1 MSRCQRGVALLQV
14 LFLSVILS
22 VMLISV
28 HLKAKSAIQLAQDL
42 SDRTAAELKIA
53 SADSQLTFMLLTQNM
68 SLKGSEDGLLQW
80 NLYNEPVDFADVVLQ
95 IQDTSGLVNLYH
107 HDEMRK
113 LMAFYSDEQ
122 TAEKLV
128 ARLKDWQDEDNQATI
143 TGAEQADYPANIVVR
158 NRPMQTEDELR
169 FLKDMPATL
178 VEQVLPWIVTTPQN
192 FQNPMVMPPTLL
204 EAKYGVQITSELLNL
219 RNSGV
224 QDPLK
229 WQQSIGNSAEDSIGF
244 SPSGSYRVTFT
255 SEVNNV
261 KLSRRYIIRLSPY
274 QEDPFTYW
282 EYLHHYHAESR

>member
-1 MSRCQRGVALLQV
+1 MSRYQRGVALLQV

-28 HLKAKSAIQLAQDL
+28 HLKAKAAIQIAQDL
-42 SDRTAAELKIA
+42 SDRTAAELKIV

-68 SLKGSEDGLLQW
+68 SLQGSEDGLLQW
-80 NLYNEPVDFADVVLQ
+80 NLYNEPVNFADVVLQ
-95 IQDTSGLVNLYH
+95 IQDISGLVNLYH

-113 LMAFYSDEQ
+113 LLAFYSDGQ

-143 TGAEQADYPANIVVR
+143 TGAEQADYPATIVVR
-158 NRPMQTEDELR
+158 NQPMQTEDELR

-178 VEQVLPWIVTTPQN
+178 VEQVLPWIVTTPQS

-204 EAKYGVQITSELLNL
+204 EAKYGAQIASELLDL
-219 RNSGV
+219 RRNAER
-224 QDPLK
+224 DPLK
-229 WQQSIGNSAEDSIGF
+229 WQQSIGNSTEDSIAF
-244 SPSGSYRVTFT
+244 LPSGNYRVTFT

-274 QEDPFTYW
+274 QEDPFSYW